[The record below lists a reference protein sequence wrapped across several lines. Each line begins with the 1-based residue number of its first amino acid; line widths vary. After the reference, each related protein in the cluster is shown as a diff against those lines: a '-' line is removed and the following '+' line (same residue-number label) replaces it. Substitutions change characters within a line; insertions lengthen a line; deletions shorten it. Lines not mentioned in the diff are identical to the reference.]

1 MSVALV
7 IQHASRMHRIRVS
20 SVACQAVPYFNT
32 LFLKWHD
39 FWEKVHEHKMSVFIF
54 CTMCV

>member
-7 IQHASRMHRIRVS
+7 IQHASCMRHSRLLP
-20 SVACQAVPYFNT
+20 VACLAVPYFNT
-32 LFLKWHD
+32 LSLKRHD